1 MSNFPFPDRRDAA
14 LSKAVI
20 GSQQYMQMTPTRD
33 LYPSG
38 FFNERKRGREGGPTE
53 TLAEKAPRANN
64 MRDGINRNL
73 IHTQLAARVNV
84 TRYILPLKLPNVFA
98 SPGSIEV
105 KKTFVSGDVM
115 FALRYTSAMF
125 TQGIATDITRKPPP
139 LHMTGVN
146 LPTLNYILVNYQLY
160 VWDHM
165 HPFTTRDNYDKS
177 KREWK
182 NYFSSLYTGLLERN
196 NFMDRNLEELHFEL
210 MACGD
215 DMLAKN
221 VLMQVHVWK
230 FIRNFVHVAG
240 VFIGSEEQG
249 GQNQGMANPASHN
262 PIDFMGACV
271 RARVFVC
278 RGCELAFLRAVART
292 RNARV
297 FVCRGPDLL
306 CVRLFACCGPDSPC
320 AFAIAC
326 VVLPLSLAALTPD
339 THPRTRCLH
348 PPTQARCNSPESTR
362 TCATCGPPRA
372 RMCPTGTRSGSRSCA
387 STLAHRRRCACSS
400 RATPSHT
407 SR

>member
-1 MSNFPFPDRRDAA
+1 MSSFRFPDWRDAA
-14 LSKAVI
+14 RSKAVI

-33 LYPSG
+33 LYPAG
-38 FFNERKRGREGGPTE
+38 FFNERKRGRDGGPTE

-105 KKTFVSGDVM
+105 KKTFVSGDAM
-115 FALRYTSAMF
+115 FALRYMPAMF

-165 HPFTTRDNYDKS
+165 FPFPDNQNYRKS
-177 KREWK
+177 KQDWK

-196 NFMDRNLEELHFEL
+196 NFMDKNLEELQFEL
-210 MACGD
+210 MQCGN

-249 GQNQGMANPASHN
+249 GQNQGVANPASHN

-271 RARVFVC
+271 RARVFAC
-278 RGCELAFLRAVART
+278 RGCELAFLRAA
-292 RNARV
+292 ARV
-297 FVCRGPDLL
+297 F
-306 CVRLFACCGPDSPC
+306 FC
-320 AFAIAC
+320 AA
-326 VVLPLSLAALTPD
+326 
-339 THPRTRCLH
+339 PRTCS
-348 PPTQARCNSPESTR
+348 ARGCSYAVAANLRFCVLRRAHAMRASFL
-362 TCATCGPPRA
+362 CAAAVRA
-372 RMCPTGTRSGSRSCA
+372 VHAPVRVPW
-387 STLAHRRRCACSS
+387 
-400 RATPSHT
+400 P
-407 SR
+407 

>member
-1 MSNFPFPDRRDAA
+1 MSSFRFPNGRDAA
-14 LSKAVI
+14 YPKAVI
-20 GSQQYMQMTPTRD
+20 GSKQYMHMAPTRD
-33 LYPSG
+33 LYPAG
-38 FFNERKRGREGGPTE
+38 FFNERKRGRDGGPTE
-53 TLAEKAPRANN
+53 ALADKAPRANN

-98 SPGSIEV
+98 SPGTIEV

-165 HPFTTRDNYDKS
+165 HPFTRDNPNYTKS
-177 KREWK
+177 KQEWK

-196 NFMDRNLEELHFEL
+196 NFMDRNLEELEWEL
-210 MACGD
+210 RLCGD
-215 DMLAKN
+215 DILAKN

-230 FIRNFVHVAG
+230 FIRNFVRVAG

-249 GQNQGMANPASHN
+249 GQNQGVANPASHN

-271 RARVFVC
+271 CVRARVFVC
-278 RGCELAFLRAVART
+278 RGPNLRC
-292 RNARV
+292 ARV
-297 FVCRGPDLL
+297 FVCRGPNLRCARVL
-306 CVRLFACCGPDSPC
+306 GAVTRSCVLSAVACVRM
-320 AFAIAC
+320 
-326 VVLPLSLAALTPD
+326 PLRLAALTLD
-339 THPRTRCLH
+339 TNFGPHV
-348 PPTQARCNSPESTR
+348 
-362 TCATCGPPRA
+362 CA
-372 RMCPTGTRSGSRSCA
+372 
-387 STLAHRRRCACSS
+387 LARRRDATFRKVRK
-400 RATPSHT
+400 RAESVDHLGPGCVQRRHARVHARVHRAYRTGDAVHAALGQ
-407 SR
+407 RRHAQADDL